1 MADSFDCANSN
12 LLCAENSD
20 TCFDD
25 LNSNTID
32 DLGLFPSMSHKIDN
46 THNQD
51 PSFNNNRSKSMIDFP
66 LQNEEG
72 VSSMVK
78 RESEHF
84 PRDDYL
90 KRLRNGDL
98 DLSSRREALDWISK
112 RGKAWAVQLL
122 AVACLSIAAKVEE
135 TTVPQSVDLQV
146 GDPKFVFEAK
156 TILRMELL
164 VMSTLKW
171 RMQACTPYSF
181 IDYFLSKISD
191 DQHPSTSSICRSEQ
205 LILSTIRGVDFL
217 EFRPSEI
224 AAAVAICTS
233 GETQAVDI
241 DKAISCFMHVDKV
254 RVLKCLELIKDLSL
268 ISGSANRGS
277 AASSV
282 PQSPVGVLDA
292 ACLSYKSDE
301 FTAGSCAN
309 SSHRSPDI
317 KRRKPDNP
325 SKMDS
330 KS

>member
-51 PSFNNNRSKSMIDFP
+51 PSFNHNRSKSMIDFP
-66 LQNEEG
+66 LQSEEG

-98 DLSSRREALDWISK
+98 DLSSRREALDWIS
-112 RGKAWAVQLL
+112 
-122 AVACLSIAAKVEE
+122 
-135 TTVPQSVDLQV
+135 
-146 GDPKFVFEAK
+146 
-156 TILRMELL
+156 
-164 VMSTLKW
+164 
-171 RMQACTPYSF
+171 
-181 IDYFLSKISD
+181 
-191 DQHPSTSSICRSEQ
+191 
-205 LILSTIRGVDFL
+205 
-217 EFRPSEI
+217 
-224 AAAVAICTS
+224 
-233 GETQAVDI
+233 
-241 DKAISCFMHVDKV
+241 KV

-301 FTAGSCAN
+301 FTVGSCAN